1 MHIVIQAIQVVL
13 SVTLITLVM
22 IQSEGSGLGGS
33 LFGGG
38 EVYHSKRGIE
48 RSLFVLT
55 VVVAVLFT
63 VSSIGNV
70 VLS

>member
-1 MHIVIQAIQVVL
+1 MALAIQIIQVVL
-13 SVTLITLVM
+13 SITLIALVM

-55 VVVAVLFT
+55 IAVAFLFT

>member
-1 MHIVIQAIQVVL
+1 MTLAIQILQVLL
-13 SVTLITLVM
+13 SVTLITLIM

-48 RSLFVLT
+48 RTLFIFT
-55 VVVAVLFT
+55 IVVAVFFIF
-63 VSSIGNV
+63 SSIGNV